1 MTVTNVLIRILRN
14 YRHMGPGKFHT
25 FVMKIIRAL
34 TDNPKIPASTWGANP
49 NLLATFLE
57 VGAKYDGVYHKANYG
72 SVLDI
77 SEREILQQQLI
88 AYLDEMA
95 ADLEAESIRNP
106 EILLY
111 CGFDLAKERR
121 GNTRKKLAHAVAEAT
136 FAEHHAD
143 GT

>member
-1 MTVTNVLIRILRN
+1 M
-14 YRHMGPGKFHT
+14 
-25 FVMKIIRAL
+25 
-34 TDNPKIPASTWGANP
+34 
-49 NLLATFLE
+49 
-57 VGAKYDGVYHKANYG
+57 
-72 SVLDI
+72 
-77 SEREILQQQLI
+77 I